1 MTQPVRFG
9 LNADPNT
16 GGVAIAERITAIA
29 DSHGL
34 ELVGMQ
40 DHPYNDGFLDTF
52 TLLTWLASKT
62 ASVHFVTNV
71 ANLPLRPPVML
82 AKQAATMDILSG
94 GRFELGLGAGAFWEG
109 IAGMGGPHRAPRTAL
124 ESLSEAIDILRSFW
138 AGEPFGFRG
147 QHYQAPSV
155 RPAPKPAHGI
165 GIWLGVRGPRAVRL
179 AGAKADGWMVSSP
192 MITPDLLP
200 ELNDILTE
208 GAEETGRDPAAITR
222 LYNVMG
228 LITSENKDDFHGPV
242 ARWVD
247 TLTGLHTESGM
258 NAFVYWPSGDRE
270 RQSRIFAA
278 EVVPAVR
285 SALGQA

>member
-1 MTQPVRFG
+1 MTNRIRFG
-9 LNADPNT
+9 LNADPNI

-82 AKQAATMDILSG
+82 AKQAATMDVLSG

-147 QHYQAPSV
+147 EHYQAPSV

-192 MITPDLLP
+192 MVTPDLLP
-200 ELNDILTE
+200 ELNEILTE

-228 LITSENKDDFHGPV
+228 LVTSENQDDFHGPV
-242 ARWVD
+242 DRWVD
-247 TLTGLHTESGM
+247 TLTSLHLESGM

-285 SALGQA
+285 SALGQG

>member
-1 MTQPVRFG
+1 MTQRVRFG
-9 LNADPNT
+9 LNADPNI

-82 AKQAATMDILSG
+82 AKQAATMDVLSG

-147 QHYQAPSV
+147 EHYQAPSV
-155 RPAPKPAHGI
+155 RPAPKPAHGMR
-165 GIWLGVRGPRAVRL
+165 IWLGVRGPRAVRL

-192 MITPDLLP
+192 MVTPDLLA
-200 ELNDILTE
+200 ELNEILTE

-228 LITSENKDDFHGPV
+228 LITSENKDDFNGPV
-242 ARWVD
+242 ERWVD
-247 TLTGLHTESGM
+247 TLTSLYTESGM
-258 NAFVYWPSGDRE
+258 NAFIYWPSGDRE
-270 RQSRIFAA
+270 RQSRMFAA

-285 SALGQA
+285 SALGQG

>member
-82 AKQAATMDILSG
+82 AKQAATIDVLSG
-94 GRFELGLGAGAFWEG
+94 GRFELGLGAGAFWDG

-124 ESLSEAIDILRSFW
+124 ESLSEAIDILRAFW

-147 QHYQAPSV
+147 EHYQAPSV
-155 RPAPKPAHGI
+155 RPAPKPAHDM

-179 AGAKADGWMVSSP
+179 AGAKADGLMVSSP
-192 MITPDLLP
+192 MVTPDLLP
-200 ELNDILTE
+200 ELNEILTE
-208 GAEETGRDPAAITR
+208 GAEEAGRDPAAITR

-228 LITSENKDDFHGPV
+228 LITSENKDDFHGPLD
-242 ARWVD
+242 RWVD
-247 TLTGLHTESGM
+247 TLTSLHTESGM

-285 SALGQA
+285 SALGQT

>member
-9 LNADPNT
+9 LNADPNI
-16 GGVAIAERITAIA
+16 GGVAIAERITAVA

-62 ASVHFVTNV
+62 AGVHFVTNV

-82 AKQAATMDILSG
+82 AKQAATIDVLSG
-94 GRFELGLGAGAFWEG
+94 GRFELGLGAGAFWDG

-147 QHYQAPSV
+147 EHYQAPSV

-179 AGAKADGWMVSSP
+179 AGAKADGLMVSSP
-192 MITPDLLP
+192 MVTPDLLP
-200 ELNDILTE
+200 ELNEILTE
-208 GAEETGRDPAAITR
+208 GAEESGRDPAAITR

-228 LITSENKDDFHGPV
+228 LITSENRDDFHGPV
-242 ARWVD
+242 GRWVD
-247 TLTGLHTESGM
+247 TLTGLHLESGM

-285 SALGQA
+285 SALGQG

>member
-1 MTQPVRFG
+1 MTQRVRFG
-9 LNADPNT
+9 LNADPNI

-34 ELVGMQ
+34 ELVCMQ

-82 AKQAATMDILSG
+82 AKQAATMDVLSG

-147 QHYQAPSV
+147 ACDPHHAAALARQRHEYA
-155 RPAPKPAHGI
+155 RPLRRVEFRRDVPMRP
-165 GIWLGVRGPRAVRL
+165 GVTDIEGQRGL
-179 AGAKADGWMVSSP
+179 MQ
-192 MITPDLLP
+192 I
-200 ELNDILTE
+200 
-208 GAEETGRDPAAITR
+208 
-222 LYNVMG
+222 
-228 LITSENKDDFHGPV
+228 
-242 ARWVD
+242 AR
-247 TLTGLHTESGM
+247 TH
-258 NAFVYWPSGDRE
+258 
-270 RQSRIFAA
+270 
-278 EVVPAVR
+278 
-285 SALGQA
+285 

>member
-1 MTQPVRFG
+1 
-9 LNADPNT
+9 
-16 GGVAIAERITAIA
+16 
-29 DSHGL
+29 
-34 ELVGMQ
+34 MQ

-82 AKQAATMDILSG
+82 AKQAATMDVLSG

-109 IAGMGGPHRAPRTAL
+109 IAGMGGPHRAPRTAR
-124 ESLSEAIDILRSFW
+124 ESLSEAIDILRAYW

-155 RPAPKPAHGI
+155 RPAPRPAHDI
-165 GIWLGVRGPRAVRL
+165 GIWLGVRGPNAVRL

-192 MITPDLLP
+192 MVTPDLLP
-200 ELNDILTE
+200 ELNDILTA

-242 ARWVD
+242 DRWVD
-247 TLTGLHTESGM
+247 TLTGLHLESGM

-285 SALGQA
+285 SALGQG

>member
-1 MTQPVRFG
+1 MTSRVRFG
-9 LNADPNT
+9 LNADPNI

-82 AKQAATMDILSG
+82 AKQAATMDVLSG

-147 QHYQAPSV
+147 EHYQAPSV
-155 RPAPKPAHGI
+155 RPAPKPAHGMR
-165 GIWLGVRGPRAVRL
+165 IWLGVRGPRAVRL
-179 AGAKADGWMVSSP
+179 AGAKADGLMVSSP
-192 MITPDLLP
+192 MVTPDLLP
-200 ELNDILTE
+200 ELNEILTA
-208 GAEETGRDPAAITR
+208 GAAENGRDPAAITR

-242 ARWVD
+242 DRWVD
-247 TLTGLHTESGM
+247 TLTSLHLESGM

-285 SALGQA
+285 SALGQG

>member
-1 MTQPVRFG
+1 MTSRVRFG
-9 LNADPNT
+9 LNADPNI

-82 AKQAATMDILSG
+82 AKQAATMDVLSG

-147 QHYQAPSV
+147 EHYQAPSV
-155 RPAPKPAHGI
+155 RPAPKPAHGMR
-165 GIWLGVRGPRAVRL
+165 IWLGVRGPRAVRL

-192 MITPDLLP
+192 MVTPDLLP
-200 ELNDILTE
+200 ELNQILTE

-228 LITSENKDDFHGPV
+228 LITSENKDDFNGPV
-242 ARWVD
+242 ERWVD
-247 TLTGLHTESGM
+247 TLTSLYTESGM
-258 NAFVYWPSGDRE
+258 NAFIYWPSGDRE
-270 RQSRIFAA
+270 RQSRMFAA

-285 SALGQA
+285 SALGQG

>member
-1 MTQPVRFG
+1 MTQRVRFG
-9 LNADPNT
+9 LNADPNI

-82 AKQAATMDILSG
+82 AKQAATMDVLSG

-147 QHYQAPSV
+147 EHYQAPSV
-155 RPAPKPAHGI
+155 RPAPKPAHGMR
-165 GIWLGVRGPRAVRL
+165 IWLGVRGPRAVRL
-179 AGAKADGWMVSSP
+179 AGAKADGLMVSSP
-192 MITPDLLP
+192 MVTPDLLP
-200 ELNDILTE
+200 ELNEILTA
-208 GAEETGRDPAAITR
+208 GAEENGRDPAAITR

-242 ARWVD
+242 DRWVD
-247 TLTGLHTESGM
+247 TLTGLHLESGM

-285 SALGQA
+285 SALAQG

>member
-82 AKQAATMDILSG
+82 AKQAATMDVLSG

-124 ESLSEAIDILRSFW
+124 ESLSEAIDILRAFW

-192 MITPDLLP
+192 MITPDLLA
-200 ELNDILTE
+200 ELNEILTE

-228 LITSENKDDFHGPV
+228 LITPENKDDFNGPV
-242 ARWVD
+242 ERWVD
-247 TLTGLHTESGM
+247 TLTSLYTESGM
-258 NAFVYWPSGDRE
+258 NAFIYWPSGDRE

-285 SALGQA
+285 SALGQG

>member
-1 MTQPVRFG
+1 MTQRVRFG
-9 LNADPNT
+9 LNADPNI

-82 AKQAATMDILSG
+82 AKQAATMDVLSG

-124 ESLSEAIDILRSFW
+124 ESLSEAIDILRAFW

-192 MITPDLLP
+192 MITPDLLA
-200 ELNDILTE
+200 ELNEILTE

-228 LITSENKDDFHGPV
+228 LITPENKDDFNGPV
-242 ARWVD
+242 ERWVD
-247 TLTGLHTESGM
+247 TLTSLYTESGM
-258 NAFVYWPSGDRE
+258 NAFIYWPSGDRE

-285 SALGQA
+285 SALGQG

>member
-1 MTQPVRFG
+1 MTSRVRFG
-9 LNADPNT
+9 LNADPNI

-82 AKQAATMDILSG
+82 AKQAATMDVLSG

-109 IAGMGGPHRAPRTAL
+109 IAGMGGPHRAARTAL

-147 QHYQAPSV
+147 EHYQAPSV

-192 MITPDLLP
+192 MVTPDLLP
-200 ELNDILTE
+200 ELNEILTE

-228 LITSENKDDFHGPV
+228 LVTSENQDDFHGPV
-242 ARWVD
+242 DRWVD
-247 TLTGLHTESGM
+247 TLTSLHLESGM

-285 SALGQA
+285 SALGQG

>member
-138 AGEPFGFRG
+138 AGDPFGFRG
-147 QHYQAPSV
+147 EHYQAPSV

>member
-1 MTQPVRFG
+1 MTQRVRFG
-9 LNADPNT
+9 LNADPNI
-16 GGVAIAERITAIA
+16 GGVAIAERITTIA

-82 AKQAATMDILSG
+82 AKQAATMDVLSG
-94 GRFELGLGAGAFWEG
+94 GRFELGLGAGAFWAG

-147 QHYQAPSV
+147 EHYQAPSV
-155 RPAPKPAHGI
+155 RPAPKPAHDMK
-165 GIWLGVRGPRAVRL
+165 IWLGVRGPRAVRL
-179 AGAKADGWMVSSP
+179 AGAKADGLMVSSP
-192 MITPDLLP
+192 MVTPDLLP
-200 ELNDILTE
+200 ELTEILTA
-208 GAEETGRDPAAITR
+208 GAEENGRDPAAITR

-228 LITSENKDDFHGPV
+228 LITSENRDDFHGPV
-242 ARWVD
+242 DRWVD
-247 TLTGLHTESGM
+247 TLTGLHLESGM

-285 SALGQA
+285 SALGQG

>member
-1 MTQPVRFG
+1 MTQRVRFG
-9 LNADPNT
+9 LNADPNI

-82 AKQAATMDILSG
+82 AKQAATTDVLSG

-124 ESLSEAIDILRSFW
+124 ESLSEAIDILRAFW

-192 MITPDLLP
+192 MVTPDLLA
-200 ELNDILTE
+200 ELNEILTE

-228 LITSENKDDFHGPV
+228 LITSENKDDFNGPV
-242 ARWVD
+242 ERWVD
-247 TLTGLHTESGM
+247 TLTSLYTESGM
-258 NAFVYWPSGDRE
+258 NAFIYWPSGDRE
-270 RQSRIFAA
+270 RQSRMFAA

-285 SALGQA
+285 SALGQG

>member
-1 MTQPVRFG
+1 MTQRVRFG
-9 LNADPNT
+9 LNADPNI
-16 GGVAIAERITAIA
+16 GGVAIAERITTIA

-82 AKQAATMDILSG
+82 AKQAATMDVLSG
-94 GRFELGLGAGAFWEG
+94 GRFELGLGAGAFWDG

-147 QHYQAPSV
+147 EHYQAPSV
-155 RPAPKPAHGI
+155 RPAPKPAHDMK
-165 GIWLGVRGPRAVRL
+165 IWLGVRGPRAVRL
-179 AGAKADGWMVSSP
+179 AGAKADGLMVSSP
-192 MITPDLLP
+192 MVTPDLLP
-200 ELNDILTE
+200 ELNEILTA
-208 GAEETGRDPAAITR
+208 GAEENGRDPAAITR

-242 ARWVD
+242 DRWVD
-247 TLTGLHTESGM
+247 TLTGLHLESGM

-285 SALGQA
+285 SALGQG

>member
-1 MTQPVRFG
+1 MTQRVRFG

-82 AKQAATMDILSG
+82 AKQAATMDVLSG

-109 IAGMGGPHRAPRTAL
+109 IAGMGGRTGRRGHPVSQGHRHP
-124 ESLSEAIDILRSFW
+124 
-138 AGEPFGFRG
+138 AGLLGRG
-147 QHYQAPSV
+147 TV
-155 RPAPKPAHGI
+155 R
-165 GIWLGVRGPRAVRL
+165 LPRA
-179 AGAKADGWMVSSP
+179 A
-192 MITPDLLP
+192 LP
-200 ELNDILTE
+200 
-208 GAEETGRDPAAITR
+208 
-222 LYNVMG
+222 
-228 LITSENKDDFHGPV
+228 GPV
-242 ARWVD
+242 GPAR
-247 TLTGLHTESGM
+247 TE
-258 NAFVYWPSGDRE
+258 ARP
-270 RQSRIFAA
+270 
-278 EVVPAVR
+278 
-285 SALGQA
+285 

>member
-1 MTQPVRFG
+1 MTQRVRFG
-9 LNADPNT
+9 LNADPNI

-82 AKQAATMDILSG
+82 AKQAATIDVLSG
-94 GRFELGLGAGAFWEG
+94 GRFELGLGAGAFWDG

-147 QHYQAPSV
+147 EHYQAPSV

-200 ELNDILTE
+200 ELNEILTE
-208 GAEETGRDPAAITR
+208 GAEESGRDPAAITR

-242 ARWVD
+242 DRWVD
-247 TLTGLHTESGM
+247 TLTELHTESGM

-285 SALGQA
+285 AALGQG

>member
-1 MTQPVRFG
+1 MTNRVRFG
-9 LNADPNT
+9 LNADPNI

-82 AKQAATMDILSG
+82 AKQAATMDVLSG

-147 QHYQAPSV
+147 EHYQAPSV
-155 RPAPKPAHGI
+155 RPAPKPAHGMR
-165 GIWLGVRGPRAVRL
+165 IWLGVRGPRAVRL
-179 AGAKADGWMVSSP
+179 AGAKADGLMVSSP
-192 MITPDLLP
+192 MVTPDLLP
-200 ELNDILTE
+200 ELNEILTA
-208 GAEETGRDPAAITR
+208 GAAENGRDPAAITR

-242 ARWVD
+242 DRWVD
-247 TLTGLHTESGM
+247 TLTSLHLESGM

-285 SALGQA
+285 SALGQG

>member
-1 MTQPVRFG
+1 MTQHVRFG
-9 LNADPNT
+9 LNADPNI

-82 AKQAATMDILSG
+82 AKQAATMDVLSG

-147 QHYQAPSV
+147 EHYQAPSV
-155 RPAPKPAHGI
+155 RPAPKPAHGMR
-165 GIWLGVRGPRAVRL
+165 IWLGVRGPRAVRL

-192 MITPDLLP
+192 MVTPDLLA
-200 ELNDILTE
+200 ELNEILTE

-228 LITSENKDDFHGPV
+228 LITSENKDDFNGPV
-242 ARWVD
+242 ERWVD
-247 TLTGLHTESGM
+247 TLTSLYTESGM
-258 NAFVYWPSGDRE
+258 NAFIYWPSGDRE
-270 RQSRIFAA
+270 RQSRMFAA

-285 SALGQA
+285 SALGQG

>member
-1 MTQPVRFG
+1 
-9 LNADPNT
+9 
-16 GGVAIAERITAIA
+16 
-29 DSHGL
+29 
-34 ELVGMQ
+34 MQ

-82 AKQAATMDILSG
+82 AKQAATMDVLSG

-124 ESLSEAIDILRSFW
+124 ESLSEAIDILRAFW

-192 MITPDLLP
+192 MVTPDLLA
-200 ELNDILTE
+200 ELNEILTE

-228 LITSENKDDFHGPV
+228 LITSENKDDFNGPV
-242 ARWVD
+242 ERWVD
-247 TLTGLHTESGM
+247 TLTSLYTESGM
-258 NAFVYWPSGDRE
+258 NAFIYWPSGDRE
-270 RQSRIFAA
+270 RQSRMFAA

-285 SALGQA
+285 SALGQG

>member
-1 MTQPVRFG
+1 MTSRVRFG
-9 LNADPNT
+9 LNADPNI

-40 DHPYNDGFLDTF
+40 DHPYNDGFLDTL

-82 AKQAATMDILSG
+82 AKQAATMDVLSG

-147 QHYQAPSV
+147 EHYQAPSV
-155 RPAPKPAHGI
+155 RPAPKPAHDI
-165 GIWLGVRGPRAVRL
+165 RIWLGVRGPRAVRL
-179 AGAKADGWMVSSP
+179 AGAKADGLMVSSP
-192 MITPDLLP
+192 MVTPDLLP
-200 ELNDILTE
+200 ELNEILTA
-208 GAEETGRDPAAITR
+208 GAEENGRDPAAITR

-242 ARWVD
+242 DRWVD
-247 TLTGLHTESGM
+247 TLTSLHLESGM

-285 SALGQA
+285 SALGQG

>member
-1 MTQPVRFG
+1 MTQRVRFG
-9 LNADPNT
+9 LNADPNI

-82 AKQAATMDILSG
+82 AKQAATTDVLSG

-124 ESLSEAIDILRSFW
+124 ESLSEAIDILRAFW

-155 RPAPKPAHGI
+155 RPAPKPAHGMR
-165 GIWLGVRGPRAVRL
+165 IWLGVRGPRAVRL

-192 MITPDLLP
+192 MVTPDLLA
-200 ELNDILTE
+200 ELNEILTE

-228 LITSENKDDFHGPV
+228 LITSENKDDFNGPV
-242 ARWVD
+242 ERWVD
-247 TLTGLHTESGM
+247 TLTSLYTESGM
-258 NAFVYWPSGDRE
+258 NAFIYWPSGDRE
-270 RQSRIFAA
+270 RQSRMFAA

-285 SALGQA
+285 SALGQG

>member
-1 MTQPVRFG
+1 MTQRVRFG
-9 LNADPNT
+9 LNADPNI

-34 ELVGMQ
+34 DLVGMQ

-62 ASVHFVTNV
+62 TGVHFVTNV

-82 AKQAATMDILSG
+82 AKQAATMDVLSG

-147 QHYQAPSV
+147 EHYQAPSV
-155 RPAPKPAHGI
+155 RPAPKPAHDMK
-165 GIWLGVRGPRAVRL
+165 IWLGARGPRAVRL
-179 AGAKADGWMVSSP
+179 AGAKADGLMVSSP
-192 MITPDLLP
+192 MVTPDLLP
-200 ELNDILTE
+200 ELNEILTA
-208 GAEETGRDPAAITR
+208 GAEENGRDPAAITR

-228 LITSENKDDFHGPV
+228 LITSENRDDFHGPV
-242 ARWVD
+242 DRWVD
-247 TLTGLHTESGM
+247 TLTSLHLESGM

-285 SALGQA
+285 SALAQG

>member
-1 MTQPVRFG
+1 MTQRVRFG
-9 LNADPNT
+9 LNADPNI

-82 AKQAATMDILSG
+82 AKQAATMDVLSG

-147 QHYQAPSV
+147 EHYQAPSV
-155 RPAPKPAHGI
+155 RPAPKPAHGMR
-165 GIWLGVRGPRAVRL
+165 IWLGVRGPRAVRL
-179 AGAKADGWMVSSP
+179 AGAKADGLMVSSP
-192 MITPDLLP
+192 MVTPDLLP
-200 ELNDILTE
+200 ELNEILTA
-208 GAEETGRDPAAITR
+208 GAAENGRDPAAITR

-228 LITSENKDDFHGPV
+228 LITSENKDDFNGPV
-242 ARWVD
+242 ERWVD
-247 TLTGLHTESGM
+247 TLTSLYTESGM
-258 NAFVYWPSGDRE
+258 NAFIYWPSGDRE
-270 RQSRIFAA
+270 RQSRMFAA

-285 SALGQA
+285 SALGQG

>member
-52 TLLTWLASKT
+52 TLLTWLASKS

-82 AKQAATMDILSG
+82 AKQAATIDVLSG
-94 GRFELGLGAGAFWEG
+94 GRFELGLGAGAFWDG

-124 ESLSEAIDILRSFW
+124 ESLSEAIDILRAFW

-155 RPAPKPAHGI
+155 RPAQA
-165 GIWLGVRGPRAVRL
+165 GPRHRHL
-179 AGAKADGWMVSSP
+179 AGRPRAESGPAGRAKADGWMVSSP
-192 MITPDLLP
+192 MVTPDLLP
-200 ELNDILTE
+200 ELNEILTE

-242 ARWVD
+242 DRWVD

-285 SALGQA
+285 SALGQG

>member
-1 MTQPVRFG
+1 MTSRVRFG
-9 LNADPNT
+9 LNADPNI

-40 DHPYNDGFLDTF
+40 DHPYNDGFLDTL

-82 AKQAATMDILSG
+82 AKQAATMDVLSG
-94 GRFELGLGAGAFWEG
+94 GRFELGLGAGAFWDG

-147 QHYQAPSV
+147 EHYQAPSV
-155 RPAPKPAHGI
+155 RPAPKPAHDI
-165 GIWLGVRGPRAVRL
+165 RIWLGVRGPRAVRL
-179 AGAKADGWMVSSP
+179 AGAKADGLMVSSP
-192 MITPDLLP
+192 MVTPDLLP
-200 ELNDILTE
+200 ELNEILTA
-208 GAEETGRDPAAITR
+208 GAEENGRDPAAITR

-242 ARWVD
+242 DRWVD
-247 TLTGLHTESGM
+247 TLTGLHLESGM

-285 SALGQA
+285 SALGQG

>member
-1 MTQPVRFG
+1 
-9 LNADPNT
+9 
-16 GGVAIAERITAIA
+16 
-29 DSHGL
+29 
-34 ELVGMQ
+34 
-40 DHPYNDGFLDTF
+40 
-52 TLLTWLASKT
+52 
-62 ASVHFVTNV
+62 
-71 ANLPLRPPVML
+71 LRPPVML
-82 AKQAATMDILSG
+82 AKQAATTDVLSG
-94 GRFELGLGAGAFWEG
+94 GRFELGLGAGAFWDG

-124 ESLSEAIDILRSFW
+124 ESLSEAIGILRSFW

-147 QHYQAPSV
+147 EHYQAPSV

-192 MITPDLLP
+192 MVTPDLLP
-200 ELNDILTE
+200 ELNQILTE

-242 ARWVD
+242 DRWVD

-285 SALGQA
+285 SALGQG

>member
-1 MTQPVRFG
+1 MTQRVRFG
-9 LNADPNT
+9 LNADPNI
-16 GGVAIAERITAIA
+16 GGVAIAERITTIA

-82 AKQAATMDILSG
+82 AKQAATMDVLSG

-109 IAGMGGPHRAPRTAL
+109 ITGMGGPHRAPRTAL

-147 QHYQAPSV
+147 EHYQAPSV
-155 RPAPKPAHGI
+155 RPAPKPAHDMK
-165 GIWLGVRGPRAVRL
+165 IWLGVRGPRAVRL
-179 AGAKADGWMVSSP
+179 AGAKADGLMVSSP
-192 MITPDLLP
+192 MVTPDLLP
-200 ELNDILTE
+200 ELNEILTA
-208 GAEETGRDPAAITR
+208 GAEENGRDPAAITR

-242 ARWVD
+242 DRWVD
-247 TLTGLHTESGM
+247 TLTGLHLESGM

-285 SALGQA
+285 SALGQG

>member
-1 MTQPVRFG
+1 MTQHVRFG
-9 LNADPNT
+9 LNADPNI

-82 AKQAATMDILSG
+82 AKQAATMDVLSG

-124 ESLSEAIDILRSFW
+124 ASLSEAIDILRSFW

-147 QHYQAPSV
+147 EHYQAPSV
-155 RPAPKPAHGI
+155 RPAPKPAHGMR
-165 GIWLGVRGPRAVRL
+165 IWLGVRGPRAVRL
-179 AGAKADGWMVSSP
+179 AGAKADGLMVSSP
-192 MITPDLLP
+192 MVTPDLLP
-200 ELNDILTE
+200 ELNEILTA
-208 GAEETGRDPAAITR
+208 GAAENGRDPAAITR

-242 ARWVD
+242 DRWVD
-247 TLTGLHTESGM
+247 TLTSLHLESGM

-285 SALGQA
+285 SALGQG

>member
-1 MTQPVRFG
+1 
-9 LNADPNT
+9 
-16 GGVAIAERITAIA
+16 
-29 DSHGL
+29 
-34 ELVGMQ
+34 
-40 DHPYNDGFLDTF
+40 
-52 TLLTWLASKT
+52 
-62 ASVHFVTNV
+62 
-71 ANLPLRPPVML
+71 VML
-82 AKQAATMDILSG
+82 AKQAATMDVLSG

-147 QHYQAPSV
+147 EHYQAPSV
-155 RPAPKPAHGI
+155 RPAPKPAHGMR
-165 GIWLGVRGPRAVRL
+165 IWLGVRGPRAVRL
-179 AGAKADGWMVSSP
+179 AGAKADGLMVSSP
-192 MITPDLLP
+192 MVTPDLLP
-200 ELNDILTE
+200 ELNEILTA
-208 GAEETGRDPAAITR
+208 GAAENGRDPAAITR

-242 ARWVD
+242 DRWVD
-247 TLTGLHTESGM
+247 TLTSLHLESGM

-285 SALGQA
+285 SALGQG

>member
-1 MTQPVRFG
+1 MTQHVRFG
-9 LNADPNT
+9 LNADPNI
-16 GGVAIAERITAIA
+16 GGVAIAERITTIA

-82 AKQAATMDILSG
+82 AKQAATMDVLSG

-109 IAGMGGPHRAPRTAL
+109 ITGMGGPHRAPRTAL

-147 QHYQAPSV
+147 EHYQAPSV
-155 RPAPKPAHGI
+155 RPAPKPAHDMK
-165 GIWLGVRGPRAVRL
+165 IWLGVRGPRAVRL
-179 AGAKADGWMVSSP
+179 AGAKADGLMVSSP
-192 MITPDLLP
+192 MVTPDLLP
-200 ELNDILTE
+200 ELNEILTA
-208 GAEETGRDPAAITR
+208 GAEENGRDPAAITR

-242 ARWVD
+242 DRWVD
-247 TLTGLHTESGM
+247 TLTGLHLESGM

-285 SALGQA
+285 SALGQG

>member
-9 LNADPNT
+9 LNADPNI
-16 GGVAIAERITAIA
+16 GGVAIAERITAVA

-62 ASVHFVTNV
+62 AGVHFVTNV

-82 AKQAATMDILSG
+82 AKQAATIDVLSG
-94 GRFELGLGAGAFWEG
+94 GRFELGLGAGAFWDG

-124 ESLSEAIDILRSFW
+124 ESLSEAIDILRAFW

-147 QHYQAPSV
+147 EHYQAPSV
-155 RPAPKPAHGI
+155 RPAPKPAHDI
-165 GIWLGVRGPRAVRL
+165 RIWLGVRGPRAVRL
-179 AGAKADGWMVSSP
+179 AGAKADGLMVSSP
-192 MITPDLLP
+192 MVTPDLLP
-200 ELNDILTE
+200 ELNEILTE
-208 GAEETGRDPAAITR
+208 GAEESGRDPAAITR

-228 LITSENKDDFHGPV
+228 LITSENRDDFHGPV
-242 ARWVD
+242 GRWVD
-247 TLTGLHTESGM
+247 TLTGLHLESGM

-285 SALGQA
+285 SALGQG

>member
-62 ASVHFVTNV
+62 SSVHFVTNV

-82 AKQAATMDILSG
+82 AKQAATMDVLSG

-147 QHYQAPSV
+147 EHYQAPSV
-155 RPAPKPAHGI
+155 RPAPKPAHDMK
-165 GIWLGVRGPRAVRL
+165 IWLGVRGPRAVRL
-179 AGAKADGWMVSSP
+179 AGAKADGLMVSSP
-192 MITPDLLP
+192 MVTPDLLP
-200 ELNDILTE
+200 ELNEILTA
-208 GAEETGRDPAAITR
+208 GAEENGRDPAAITR

-242 ARWVD
+242 DRWVD
-247 TLTGLHTESGM
+247 TLTGLHLESGM

-285 SALGQA
+285 SALAQG